1 MTAAL
6 AIKNAPYRSVWIFKI
21 DLNDD
26 EIDTFSH
33 EVIEEDNHI
42 WPLGTALGINPFPD
56 HDFVE
61 VLDLDALRSYGFAN
75 YLIEANGL
83 DLGED
88 AQKLDDLSG
97 HILLVF
103 SQAVESGQTEFA
115 PTAPLSFVG
124 RYHQAIDTR
133 QVEPMVSLAAKGQL
147 PQGKPVK
154 SDARIGGMVA
164 TFVLIFLA
172 IFVTVFVWIG
182 G

>member
-1 MTAAL
+1 MTVDL
-6 AIKNAPYRSVWIFKI
+6 TIKNAPHRSVWIFSI

-33 EVIEEDNHI
+33 EIIGDDSHV
-42 WPLGTALGINPFPD
+42 WPLGAALGADPFPD

-61 VLDLDALRSYGFAN
+61 VLDLDALRAYGFSN

-83 DLGED
+83 DLGQD
-88 AQKLDDLSG
+88 AQMLDDLTG
-97 HILLVF
+97 HVLLVF
-103 SQAVESGQTEFA
+103 SQAVESGQAQFA
-115 PTAPLSFVG
+115 PQAPLSFIA
-124 RYHQAIDTR
+124 RYNQPHDIR
-133 QVEPMVSLAAKGQL
+133 QTEPMISVAAQGQL
-147 PQGKPVK
+147 PQGKPAK

-172 IFVTVFVWIG
+172 IFVVLFVWIG